1 MTTGPQRTDDPRP
14 GEVALAADP
23 ARADDARLC
32 FIGRL
37 RTPWSRGNCPKNP
50 REARERG
57 GSFSALIDPPFRPGL
72 RGLRAG
78 QAVILLYWT
87 GAARRDLIVQSPAH
101 RDGPTGVFSL
111 RSPARPNPIAMA
123 VVQLLEIDIDA
134 GLLGVDAL
142 DAFDGTALLD
152 VKPWLPVADIPPV

>member
-1 MTTGPQRTDDPRP
+1 
-14 GEVALAADP
+14 
-23 ARADDARLC
+23 
-32 FIGRL
+32 
-37 RTPWSRGNCPKNP
+37 
-50 REARERG
+50 
-57 GSFSALIDPPFRPGL
+57 
-72 RGLRAG
+72 
-78 QAVILLYWT
+78 
-87 GAARRDLIVQSPAH
+87 
-101 RDGPTGVFSL
+101 VFSL